1 MFLDA
6 PTLMKFQPDGTLA
19 YEENPRQT
27 FRKAGAIRF
36 NNDFTQVA
44 VASSGTGEGGGIT
57 IYPVLE
63 NGMPDWE
70 NGQELDVKA
79 TIGYSIKDFAWD
91 YANNLYV
98 AADMADGTA
107 GQCIAIYATPHAADR
122 VVSTPVASSS
132 YFTLAKKNG
141 GVTTSVEDV
150 NNHDSVNV
158 EKIVR
163 DNQVLILRGNEIF
176 TVTGILVK

>member
-1 MFLDA
+1 MFQDA
-6 PTLMKFQPDGTLA
+6 PTLMKFTPDGTIA

-79 TIGYSIKDFAWD
+79 TTGYSIKDFAWD

-141 GVTTSVEDV
+141 GVTTSMEDV
-150 NNHDSVNV
+150 NTNETVKV
-158 EKIVR
+158 EKIFLNGHLYIQR
-163 DNQVLILRGNEIF
+163 ANTLY
-176 TVTGILVK
+176 TPTGARVK

>member
-1 MFLDA
+1 
-6 PTLMKFQPDGTLA
+6 
-19 YEENPRQT
+19 
-27 FRKAGAIRF
+27 
-36 NNDFTQVA
+36 
-44 VASSGTGEGGGIT
+44 
-57 IYPVLE
+57 
-63 NGMPDWE
+63 MPDWE

-79 TIGYSIKDFAWD
+79 TTGYSIKDFAWD

-98 AADMADGTA
+98 AANMADGTA

-132 YFTLAKKNG
+132 YFTLAKENG

-150 NNHDSVNV
+150 NNYDSVKV